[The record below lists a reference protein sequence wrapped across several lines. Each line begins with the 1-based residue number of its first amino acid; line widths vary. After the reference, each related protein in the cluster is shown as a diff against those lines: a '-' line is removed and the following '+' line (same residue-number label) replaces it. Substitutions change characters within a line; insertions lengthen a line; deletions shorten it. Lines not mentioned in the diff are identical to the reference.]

1 VPLDGEFMNRAFTR
15 IDQSIAMSAL
25 FVANHL
31 PIRGIVALTQSGST
45 ALWMSRFDSGVP
57 IYALTSEERTRRR
70 MTLYREV
77 HPMQL
82 QPSSRE
88 REAVLLEAEQTL
100 VAAGVVSRGDRIIIT
115 IGEPIGKAGGTNTMK
130 IVTVGDHG

>member
-1 VPLDGEFMNRAFTR
+1 
-15 IDQSIAMSAL
+15 
-25 FVANHL
+25 
-31 PIRGIVALTQSGST
+31 
-45 ALWMSRFDSGVP
+45 
-57 IYALTSEERTRRR
+57 